1 MRKNVSIP
9 GWLFYT
15 LIGTSIGLSI
25 WALCVANS
33 SVWGLEFDSD
43 KLIALVGL
51 FFTVMG
57 VVFTV
62 YFVIIGIDAHKID
75 KEIAETKKQ
84 IEKELK
90 IIECNNL
97 DKIYG
102 QSINIAKTIS
112 DEKVRTRIIRSL
124 RLENARLA
132 SQSRFLNDET
142 RRKRLPDLIELGTV
156 SDIDDLTRIINDP
169 TEEEIMDL
177 AKSIKIELIE
187 KMKERLKEEQLRGL
201 NALS

>member
-1 MRKNVSIP
+1 MKKNVSIP
-9 GWLFYT
+9 VWLFYT
-15 LIGTSIGLSI
+15 LIGVSIGLSI
-25 WALCVANS
+25 WALCIANS
-33 SVWGLEFDSD
+33 SAWGLEFNSD

-75 KEIAETKKQ
+75 KEIEETRKQ

-90 IIECNNL
+90 IIECDNL

-112 DEKVRTRIIRSL
+112 DEKVRTRIIKSL

-132 SQSRFLNDET
+132 SQSRFLNEET
-142 RRKRLPDLIELGTV
+142 RRKRLPDLIDLGTE

-169 TEEEIMDL
+169 TEEEIIDL
-177 AKSIKIELIE
+177 AKSVKSELIE
-187 KMKERLKEEQLRGL
+187 KLKERLKIEQLRGL
-201 NALS
+201 NSL